1 QTRYVPAT
9 GVPPSGS
16 STAADRSCPN
26 STQNSVGK
34 SAPSAGPGRR
44 VTTPARPH
52 SIIIFVDMK
61 KTKSQIRR
69 LIREYVNSVD
79 SKAEVILYGSRARG
93 DERADSD
100 WDILILT
107 DYPVDL
113 ATEEKFRDKLYD
125 LELEIDEPLSVFIYS
140 KNEWKRRQ
148 RITPFYRNVNKEG
161 IAL

>member
-1 QTRYVPAT
+1 
-9 GVPPSGS
+9 
-16 STAADRSCPN
+16 
-26 STQNSVGK
+26 
-34 SAPSAGPGRR
+34 
-44 VTTPARPH
+44 
-52 SIIIFVDMK
+52 MK
-61 KTKSQIRR
+61 KNKSQIRK

-107 DYPVDL
+107 DYPVNL

-125 LELEIDEPLSVFIYS
+125 LELEVDEPLSVFIYS

-148 RITPFYRNVNKEG
+148 RITPFYKNVNKEG